1 MLPCLNDKYGETD
14 NGFKLLNRFVTSF
27 VGFCVPM
34 CVFLISS
41 LLLIV
46 PGDTHTYI
54 YIRRYDN

>member
-46 PGDTHTYI
+46 PFD
-54 YIRRYDN
+54 